1 MFQGRFEPTEP
12 LLRESITL
20 ERIAALPESV
30 KQKDY
35 AEKKDVP
42 SDVLIAANTIAENFA
57 QDTIIHLASCFLN
70 RRMYVMSVCGKENAK
85 RIEPTTSPSKQMLWQ
100 GEDIPIPEAK
110 YKPVVKSLKD
120 SMNWFHR

>member
-1 MFQGRFEPTEP
+1 M
-12 LLRESITL
+12 

-70 RRMYVMSVCGKENAK
+70 RRMYVMSVCGKENEK
-85 RIEPTTSPSKQMLWQ
+85 RIEPTTAPSKQMLWQ